1 MITGFSTGSLAFGDF
16 RKALSMLKG
25 KRTNAIELSSLR
37 ESEFFIL
44 LDEMDRLDLTQFNYI
59 SFHAP
64 SKLVDLTEE
73 RLVEKLKRVAEK
85 KWSIIIHP
93 DIIQNFEVWRKLGK
107 YLCIENMDKRKKIGR
122 TAADLERVFTNLP
135 EASFCFDI
143 AHARQVDPTMIEAFL
158 MIDKFK
164 SRIKQLHIS
173 DVNSQS
179 RHEPLN
185 LESILAYRRITN
197 YIPPNIPVILESP
210 VSSDLIDRE
219 LKNVSYLFDDMSFKS
234 LLNISGDLIKNR
246 FVTQTYIES
255 NFD

>member
-1 MITGFSTGSLAFGDF
+1 MITGFSTGSLALSDF
-16 RKALSMLKG
+16 RKALSMLQG

-37 ESEFFIL
+37 ESEFIIL
-44 LDEMDRLDLTQFNYI
+44 INEMNELDLSQYSYI

-64 SKLVDLTEE
+64 SKLDNISEE
-73 RLVEKLKRVAEK
+73 GLVEKLKKVAEK

-93 DIIQNFEVWRKLGK
+93 DIIQDFGIWRQLGQ

-122 TAADLERVFTNLP
+122 TAADLEKVFNSLP

-164 SRIKQLHIS
+164 DRLKQLHIS

-185 LESILAYRRITN
+185 LESILAYKKIAG
-197 YIPPNIPVILESP
+197 YIPVNIPIILESP
-210 VSSDLIDRE
+210 VTIDFIDQE
-219 LKNVSYLFDDMSFKS
+219 LKNVSYIFDEASFQS
-234 LLNISGDLIKNR
+234 FLSISVNS
-246 FVTQTYIES
+246 TYS
-255 NFD
+255 GFYSAKAG